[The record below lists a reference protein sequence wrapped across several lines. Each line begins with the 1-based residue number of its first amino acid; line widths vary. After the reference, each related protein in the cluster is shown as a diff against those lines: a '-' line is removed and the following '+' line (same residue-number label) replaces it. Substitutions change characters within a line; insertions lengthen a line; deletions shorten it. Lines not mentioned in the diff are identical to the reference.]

1 MMHSYRKAKRCHDS
15 IWDGHQYGYPHVG
28 DEINLRGGKTCR
40 VRRGVR
46 LAMVNISTGIH
57 KNSYA
62 GGFVANTTLGER
74 VALMRDRRYK
84 RRVWREVSRESEW
97 EK

>member
-1 MMHSYRKAKRCHDS
+1 MDSDKRPDV
-15 IWDGHQYGYPHVG
+15 IW
-28 DEINLRGGKTCR
+28 EFEGGGWRMT
-40 VRRGVR
+40 
-46 LAMVNISTGIH
+46 SE
-57 KNSYA
+57 